1 MCYRVAAL
9 TQSGQAGGLSLGG
22 DRSDPHHCPRG
33 FNAARPALTFH
44 FTPSTNSNLPG
55 ATSLDMVETIMSLED
70 EFDIVISDRDAET
83 FKAVGDAI
91 ALVKN
96 KV

>member
-33 FNAARPALTFH
+33 FNAARPALTFR
-44 FTPSTNSNLPG
+44 
-55 ATSLDMVETIMSLED
+55 TSPRPPIAISQGPPASIWSKSQGRQD
-70 EFDIVISDRDAET
+70 EFDIEISDRDAET
-83 FKAVGDAI
+83 SKAVGDAI
-91 ALVKN
+91 ALVK
-96 KV
+96 KKF

>member
-1 MCYRVAAL
+1 
-9 TQSGQAGGLSLGG
+9 
-22 DRSDPHHCPRG
+22 
-33 FNAARPALTFH
+33 
-44 FTPSTNSNLPG
+44 
-55 ATSLDMVETIMSLED
+55 MVETIMSLEE

>member
-9 TQSGQAGGLSLGG
+9 TQSGQAGGLSLGR

-33 FNAARPALTFH
+33 FNAARPALTFQ
-44 FTPSTNSNLPG
+44 
-55 ATSLDMVETIMSLED
+55 TSPRP
-70 EFDIVISDRDAET
+70 DRDAET